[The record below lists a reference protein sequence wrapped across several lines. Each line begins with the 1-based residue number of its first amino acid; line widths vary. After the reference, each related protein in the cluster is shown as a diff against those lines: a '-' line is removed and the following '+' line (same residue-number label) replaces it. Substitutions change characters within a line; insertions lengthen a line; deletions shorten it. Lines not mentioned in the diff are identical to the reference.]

1 MILLDCIQGEQEWL
15 DARKGIPTSSNFDK
29 IITSTG
35 KASASA
41 NDYMN
46 KLLSVYVEPDQESG
60 FKSAAMERGNEME
73 PKAKELYEQITHN
86 WVDEVGGIWFDDK
99 KEMLC
104 SPDGIIESESKGL
117 EIKCP
122 NLNTHIGY
130 VRAGVMPTK
139 YIIQVQSGML
149 FSGFKTWDFMS
160 FHPSYRPLILT
171 IKRDEILIKK
181 IKESVLYFSEQLK
194 KEKAIVDKYLNVEF

>member
-1 MILLDCIQGEQEWL
+1 MILLDCIQGSETWL
-15 DARKGIPTSSNFDK
+15 DARKFIPTSSKFDK

-35 KASASA
+35 KASSSA
-41 NDYMN
+41 NEYMN
-46 KLLSVYVEPDQESG
+46 KLLAEYVDPDQAES
-60 FKSAAMERGNEME
+60 FKSKAMERGNEME
-73 PKAKELYEQITHN
+73 PKAKELYQQLTGFK
-86 WVDEVGGIWFDDK
+86 VREVGGIFLD
-99 KEMLC
+99 ENRETIC
-104 SPDGIIESESKGL
+104 SPDGLIESEKRGL

-149 FSGFKTWDFMS
+149 FSGYKTWDFMS
-160 FHPSYRPLILT
+160 YHPSYRPLILT

-194 KEKAIVDKYLNVEF
+194 KEKAEIDEYLNVEF